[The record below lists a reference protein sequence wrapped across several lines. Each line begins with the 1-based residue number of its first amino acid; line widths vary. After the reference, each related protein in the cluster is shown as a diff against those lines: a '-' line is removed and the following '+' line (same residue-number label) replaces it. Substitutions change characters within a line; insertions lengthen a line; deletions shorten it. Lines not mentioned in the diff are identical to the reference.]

1 MPAETATTTTSHP
14 AEAEKKVQDAS
25 DPTDANATVA
35 ETGEKR
41 KAEHEIAGVDT
52 VNDEKK

>member
-1 MPAETATTTTSHP
+1 MSAETATTTTVPP
-14 AEAEKKVQDAS
+14 AETEKKVQDAS

-52 VNDEKK
+52 VSDEKK